1 MSEYQPPRVNDLGS
15 LAELTQSLLPSVGG
29 ATPMA
34 ALSTPMIIGQSDSGG
49 PTADTADPGAVE
61 VLGET
66 GGDPTTGDPGDPG
79 DPGETG
85 NANAGD
91 PTTPAGSLAA
101 GGDKLPFTGFA
112 AGAVGAVGAALTGAG
127 VALRRAARR
136 R

>member
-1 MSEYQPPRVNDLGS
+1 VSDLGS

-34 ALSTPMIIGQSDSGG
+34 ALSTPMIIGQADSSG
-49 PTADTADPGAVE
+49 PTANTGSPGDGG
-61 VLGET
+61 VLNESAG
-66 GGDPTTGDPGDPG
+66 GGDPTAGDPGDPE
-79 DPGETG
+79 DTG
-85 NANAGD
+85 NANAGGGD
-91 PTTPAGSLAA
+91 PGGAPVGSLAA

-127 VALRRAARR
+127 VALRRATRR